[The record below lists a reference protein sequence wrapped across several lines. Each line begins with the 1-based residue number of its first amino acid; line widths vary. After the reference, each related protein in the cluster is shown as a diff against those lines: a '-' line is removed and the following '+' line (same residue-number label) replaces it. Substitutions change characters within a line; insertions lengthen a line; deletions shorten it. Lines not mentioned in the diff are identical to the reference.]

1 LRRILWL
8 ALLVIA
14 VAAALAAAS
23 GWAPRAFEAAEVL
36 ADIAAG
42 PGPSRLK
49 NTRPPPR
56 REPVAY
62 VARGRQRWG
71 ELYLSGEDSRAS
83 LVLVPGASR
92 TGKDDPLFVAFAETL
107 ARARFTVL
115 VPDIPS
121 MRALRVSADNALD
134 IADAVA
140 FLAELDGDTVGLAAI
155 SYAVGPALLAA
166 LEPEIRDK
174 VRFVLAIGGYYDSIA
189 ALTYFTT
196 GYFRESPD
204 HAWHHQE
211 PNAYGRWVFVRA
223 NAARVA
229 DPRDRTTLAAIA
241 ERKLADL
248 DWRIDDLVATLGPE
262 GKAILALLDNRDPD
276 AVPALVEA
284 LPEAVRSDIEALDL
298 RRRDLSPLA
307 ARLILVHGRDDP
319 IIPYTESLALAAAAP
334 PGLAHLYVF
343 DGLAHVKLSLGDLDD
358 ILALWR
364 AVYRLLDERDGTP

>member
-1 LRRILWL
+1 
-8 ALLVIA
+8 
-14 VAAALAAAS
+14 
-23 GWAPRAFEAAEVL
+23 
-36 ADIAAG
+36 
-42 PGPSRLK
+42 
-49 NTRPPPR
+49 
-56 REPVAY
+56 
-62 VARGRQRWG
+62 
-71 ELYLSGEDSRAS
+71 
-83 LVLVPGASR
+83 
-92 TGKDDPLFVAFAETL
+92 
-107 ARARFTVL
+107 
-115 VPDIPS
+115 
-121 MRALRVSADNALD
+121 
-134 IADAVA
+134 
-140 FLAELDGDTVGLAAI
+140 
-155 SYAVGPALLAA
+155 
-166 LEPEIRDK
+166 
-174 VRFVLAIGGYYDSIA
+174 
-189 ALTYFTT
+189 
-196 GYFRESPD
+196 
-204 HAWHHQE
+204 
-211 PNAYGRWVFVRA
+211 VFVRA